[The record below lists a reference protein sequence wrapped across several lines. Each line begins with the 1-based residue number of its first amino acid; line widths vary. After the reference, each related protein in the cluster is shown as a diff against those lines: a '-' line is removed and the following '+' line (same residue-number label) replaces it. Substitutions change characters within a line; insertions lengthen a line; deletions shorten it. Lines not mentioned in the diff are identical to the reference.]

1 VDLEI
6 KPWKQVALVFPGQ
19 GSQHVGM
26 GEQLAKASRAAREV
40 FRQADEIL
48 NRPLSR
54 IAWQGPEEELDDT
67 ANTQPAILATSVAF
81 LAALRERW
89 ETPAPPVAVAGHSLG
104 EFSAMVAAEVMDFET
119 ALKLVEERGRL
130 MEESGREQPGG
141 MASIMGMPEDKVAE
155 ICEEA
160 RSEGDVQI
168 ATSNCEGHTV
178 ISGALN
184 ALQRAMQMA
193 EQSGARKVVR
203 LQISIASHSPLMSQ
217 ASDKFNRLLSQLRL
231 REPSIPVV
239 GNVSAR
245 LLTTRDAVLDEL
257 TQQLVKPVLWAR
269 SVTEMRAAGADMII
283 EVGPGQVLTRL
294 VRRVDETVNAISLS
308 DPYDGLFSENFQR
321 LQHART

>member
-1 VDLEI
+1 
-6 KPWKQVALVFPGQ
+6 
-19 GSQHVGM
+19 
-26 GEQLAKASRAAREV
+26 
-40 FRQADEIL
+40 
-48 NRPLSR
+48 
-54 IAWQGPEEELDDT
+54 
-67 ANTQPAILATSVAF
+67 
-81 LAALRERW
+81 
-89 ETPAPPVAVAGHSLG
+89 
-104 EFSAMVAAEVMDFET
+104 
-119 ALKLVEERGRL
+119 
-130 MEESGREQPGG
+130 
-141 MASIMGMPEDKVAE
+141 MGMPEDKVAE

>member
-1 VDLEI
+1 MDLEI
-6 KPWKQVALVFPGQ
+6 KPWKHVALVFPGQ

-26 GEQLAKASRAAREV
+26 GEQVAKASRAARDV

-54 IAWQGPEEELDDT
+54 ISWQGPAEELDDT
-67 ANTQPAILATSVAF
+67 ANTQPAILTTSVAF
-81 LAALRERW
+81 LAALKERW
-89 ETPAPPVAVAGHSLG
+89 DVTVRPVTVAGHSMG
-104 EFSAMVAAEVMDFET
+104 EFTAMVAAEVMDFET

-130 MEESGREQPGG
+130 MEESGRERPGG
-141 MASIMGMPEDKVAE
+141 MASIMGMDEDRVAE

-160 RSEGDVQI
+160 RVDGDVQI

-178 ISGALN
+178 ISGAIS

-203 LQISIASHSPLMSQ
+203 LPISIASHSPLMSQ
-217 ASDKFNRLLSQLRL
+217 ASDKFNRLLSQLGV

-245 LLTTRDAVLDEL
+245 LLTTRDAILEEL
-257 TQQLVKPVLWAR
+257 SEQLVKPVLWAR
-269 SVTEMRAAGADMII
+269 SVREMRAAGADMII

-294 VRRVDETVNAISLS
+294 VRRVDATVTAISLS
-308 DPYDGLFSENFQR
+308 DPHDGLFSENFKR
-321 LQHART
+321 LELART